1 MFSSPPPYA
10 LPSFTPQPRSCWFW
24 YSVHCNCRRT
34 TDKGI
39 HSTCALFAV
48 RKSAGGGLRPRKWQ
62 QEPNKWQ
69 AEPGTDTRRSGQTP
83 LRSRYLGQGVKG
95 VQARRASQMKKDGP
109 AQGQRPSPR
118 RHRKRKRKSERKRQ
132 KHREWEAELISFA
145 D

>member
-10 LPSFTPQPRSCWFW
+10 HPSFIPTKKLLLLVQR
-24 YSVHCNCRRT
+24 
-34 TDKGI
+34 
-39 HSTCALFAV
+39 ALQLQTNDRQRNPFN
-48 RKSAGGGLRPRKWQ
+48 LRLVCGAKVSGWRP
-62 QEPNKWQ
+62 P
-69 AEPGTDTRRSGQTP
+69 AEEIATRAKQMASRARHGARRSGQTP

-118 RHRKRKRKSERKRQ
+118 RHRKRKSERKRQ